1 MACLSDRNKRY
12 TANTKLC
19 VLFLFHDI
27 FNNIRLKF
35 FEWDRL
41 QNMLRIER
49 IKKLSYNVSQILYH
63 ILISRLDLYNNTYS
77 TLL

>member
-12 TANTKLC
+12 TANTKRC
-19 VLFLFHDI
+19 VFFLLHDI

-63 ILISRLDLYNNTYS
+63 ILISRLGL
-77 TLL
+77 